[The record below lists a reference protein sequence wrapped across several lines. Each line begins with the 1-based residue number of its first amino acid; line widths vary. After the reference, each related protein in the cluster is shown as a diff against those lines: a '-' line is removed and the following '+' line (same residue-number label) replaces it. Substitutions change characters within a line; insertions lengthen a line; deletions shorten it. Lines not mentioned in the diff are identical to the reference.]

1 MSKVIE
7 YGQNATSNIVEG
19 IDAVAN
25 IVKTTLGP
33 KGRNV
38 LIRNQVSKPIITND
52 GVTIA
57 KSIQLK
63 DNAQDAG
70 AQLIISAANK
80 TNEVAG
86 DGTTTTTVLA
96 QNMIH
101 SFLDN
106 IEEYHKSNVNVVQV
120 QKDMICAG
128 NEISE
133 YIKSIAIPVND
144 SDSIQRVAT
153 ISSGNESTGELIA
166 EAFEN
171 AGSYGSVIVED
182 SKTGTDGIVS
192 IQGMRIPNG
201 MVTPYLLN
209 DRAELKS
216 NILDVSLLLIKDKID
231 NAPDLL
237 PVLDMCIKQ
246 SIKLVIMCEDVDY
259 ETLNMIISNKARG
272 VPLNV
277 SIVRTPGFGQLKE
290 DLIQDISIATGATVI
305 DRENGIT
312 LKQFTPEYLG
322 ELDEVTITMDE
333 TVIKFKDR
341 TSIGLDLLQAR
352 QERVSEIQTM
362 LDNTTKEEDKEQY
375 KRRISNLVSGISV
388 IQVGANSDV
397 ELKDKKLRIEDAINS
412 VQSAIE
418 EGIVPGGGFS
428 FIQTYINNK
437 DVVDKTI
444 GYKIVYNSLKSI
456 TAQIAENAGYN
467 GDNVVNE
474 CCENQTG
481 FNALNGE
488 YENLLQSGVVNSAK
502 VDRYSVINAVSVAS
516 TVITMGGYIVE
527 ENEPDHNVLQ
537 LNTTAPII

>member
-120 QKDMICAG
+120 QKDMISAG

-209 DRAELKS
+209 DRVELKS
-216 NILDVSLLLIKDKID
+216 NILDASLLLIKDKID

-467 GDNVVNE
+467 GDNVVNQ